1 MSDLHKLARIIL
13 VGLGIYVLVK
23 YGIGIVATLPYIFY
37 DESSLGVHP
46 IARFISLAIMTV
58 CIGLV
63 IYVLIC
69 KADSMSAKMMDVH
82 ESDQAKVWWLPFAF
96 RLAMVCAGII
106 VLSWSISAIASTIAR
121 YAQIMSRSSSRAS
134 IPWQRFIPW
143 QKLVG
148 WIIQL
153 LLAIYLICGAP
164 HFVRWQVKKTLEHC
178 EQWEEPDDIYDEEE

>member
-23 YGIGIVATLPYIFY
+23 YGIGIVAALPYIFY
-37 DESSLGVHP
+37 SESSLGVHP
-46 IARFISLAIMTV
+46 IARFISLAIMIV

-69 KADSMSAKMMDVH
+69 KADSMSAKMIDVY

-121 YAQIMSRSSSRAS
+121 YAQVMSYGPSRAS
-134 IPWQRFIPW
+134 IPW

-178 EQWEEPDDIYDEEE
+178 EQWDEADDISEEEE